1 MKAKLFLAAA
11 LIACVCLSACS
22 GQGTP
27 SSTPSDEASRPGSES
42 TSSGSESA
50 DTPEQEAEDSDLLS
64 QEEIIEIFSDLDS
77 KAAEM
82 LNWVQM
88 DYTQIPIDGVPT
100 HQIEDAVIWFHGTD
114 SGFIPIYGTAV
125 FAKVTEDTLPGFPW
139 KNTEEIRDAISDICF
154 DVSTDYDLSALIAD
168 DPKQPYGIFYQFD
181 DGLYFR
187 TNPIYIGFV
196 QGLPGWDYSSI
207 EILENTPNEVQVYMY
222 RTGDDQESPDTLV
235 GLRQIVK
242 TVDGNWVF
250 GESDLLRNSKKEG

>member
-27 SSTPSDEASRPGSES
+27 SSASLDEASRPGSES

-50 DTPEQEAEDSDLLS
+50 DTPEQETEDSDLLS

-100 HQIEDAVIWFHGTD
+100 HQIENAVIGVRGVD
-114 SGFIPIYGTAV
+114 SENGSGFVPIYGTAV
-125 FAKVTEDTLPGFPW
+125 FAKVTADTLPGFPW
-139 KNTEEIRDAISDICF
+139 ESTEEIYDAII
-154 DVSTDYDLSALIAD
+154 DVYESVSASFGLEELIAD
-168 DPKQPYGIFYQFD
+168 DPKQQLGIFYQFD

-187 TNPIYIGFV
+187 TSYIGYV
-196 QGLPGWDYSSI
+196 RDLNWDYSSI
-207 EILENTPNEVQVYMY
+207 KILENTPNKVQVQMCEISENSSTATEFPSQ
-222 RTGDDQESPDTLV
+222 RG
-235 GLRQIVK
+235 IVK
-242 TVDGNWVF
+242 DADGNWVLT
-250 GESDLLRNSKKEG
+250 EIQW